1 MKQLRRCA
9 KCNGLFAPGNKRRQ
23 TLCWPCLIAS
33 GPDIKISVGT
43 YKVELYSSVTPLKT
57 IKKVLTAANKKSKE
71 IENESDKL

>member
-1 MKQLRRCA
+1 M
-9 KCNGLFAPGNKRRQ
+9 
-23 TLCWPCLIAS
+23 CWPCLIAS

-71 IENESDKL
+71 IENEADKI